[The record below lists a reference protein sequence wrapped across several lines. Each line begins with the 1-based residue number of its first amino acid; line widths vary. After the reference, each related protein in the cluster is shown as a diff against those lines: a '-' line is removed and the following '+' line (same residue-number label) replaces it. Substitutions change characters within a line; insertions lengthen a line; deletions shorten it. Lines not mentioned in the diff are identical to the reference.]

1 MERVDP
7 FAGLVHVDEVVD
19 DGFAGGGFFWGV
31 ELRADPTARSAN
43 SATVAAYVVG
53 AGFGRPLA
61 CARAGLDA

>member
-1 MERVDP
+1 M
-7 FAGLVHVDEVVD
+7 DEVD
-19 DGFAGGGFFWGV
+19 DGFAGGCFACDV
-31 ELRADPTARSAN
+31 ELRLERLPTARSAD